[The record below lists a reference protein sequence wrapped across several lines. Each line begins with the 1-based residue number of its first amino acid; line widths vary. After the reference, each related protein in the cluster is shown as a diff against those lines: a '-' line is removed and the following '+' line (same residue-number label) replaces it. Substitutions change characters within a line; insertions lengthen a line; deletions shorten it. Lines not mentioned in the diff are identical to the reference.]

1 MLELGLHTKWPLS
14 CKMQILVA
22 NYKLLTSHS
31 TKRGQLRA
39 KCTQLHCGWEKRG
52 LSCGMSE
59 SYSQDRLSARN
70 TECGFCN
77 ICIDGI
83 DGHDGEYYV
92 QMLWCVWPL
101 ILLNLL

>member
-1 MLELGLHTKWPLS
+1 
-14 CKMQILVA
+14 MQSAHNYTVA
-22 NYKLLTSHS
+22 GREGASAVGGQSLT
-31 TKRGQLRA
+31 
-39 KCTQLHCGWEKRG
+39 
-52 LSCGMSE
+52 E
-59 SYSQDRLSARN
+59 SDSQDRLCARN
-70 TECGFCN
+70 TEFGYCN